1 MDLVYQ
7 HKVQY
12 YETDQMKVVHH
23 SNYIRWFEESRTDF
37 LEKSGFSYAWMEE
50 QGIIIPVLS
59 VSAEYKMMV
68 HYGEEVLIFPTV
80 TEFNGVKMALS
91 YQVIKAMTGELATT
105 GKSSHCFLD
114 RAYRPLRLKKE
125 FPQVYEMFMSCLSHG
140 QKEIPPSAR

>member
-1 MDLVYQ
+1 MEYSFER
-7 HKVQY
+7 KINY
-12 YETDQMKVVHH
+12 YETDRMGVVHH